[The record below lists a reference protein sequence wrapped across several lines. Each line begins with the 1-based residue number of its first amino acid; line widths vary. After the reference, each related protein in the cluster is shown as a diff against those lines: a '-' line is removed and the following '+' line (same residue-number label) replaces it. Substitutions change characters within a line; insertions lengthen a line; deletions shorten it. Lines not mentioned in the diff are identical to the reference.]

1 MQSLVNDF
9 ITLFVAIDPVGTAP
23 LLVPLLSHLS
33 EPERRRIVF
42 RASAIASVV
51 LGGFA
56 LFGHVLLASMGISFA
71 AFRIAGG
78 VVLFIV
84 GARMIFEEPDHSPK
98 PGHRELGRDI
108 AVFPLAMPYLAG
120 PATTL
125 AVMVATQQE
134 TFDPWV
140 LFAKIVVLALV
151 MVSTVLILLSSG
163 RIQKIL
169 GRTGSAVIGR
179 VMGILLAALAAESV
193 IRGIS
198 EAFKL

>member
-1 MQSLVNDF
+1 MNSLINDF
-9 ITLFVAIDPVGTAP
+9 ITLFVAIDPLGTAP
-23 LLVPLLSHLS
+23 LLLPLMGHL
-33 EPERRRIVF
+33 PAAERKRIILRGAF
-42 RASAIASVV
+42 IASCI
-51 LGGFA
+51 LAGFA

-78 VVLFIV
+78 LVLFIV
-84 GARMIFEEPDHSPK
+84 GARMIFDEHDSNAK
-98 PGHRELGRDI
+98 QGHKESGRDI

-134 TFDPWV
+134 VFDPW
-140 LFAKIVVLALV
+140 LLAAKIGVLALV
-151 MVSTVLILLSSG
+151 MIITVLILLSSG

-169 GRTGSAVIGR
+169 GRTGSEVIGR

-193 IRGIS
+193 IRGVS